1 MQQNSAKSQPFSLET
16 RKMHQV
22 GQIKYY
28 KEIRPVETICKID
41 R

>member
-28 KEIRPVETICKID
+28 KEIRPVGYHFKIE